1 MLRAMRSSRTHGRAV
16 WAASVA
22 ALVCVACENPV
33 DTTPNRFDA
42 ASTTPFDGAARAPDG
57 PLSDATDESGACE
70 CLEVGQTFRFDSL
83 TLESLDG
90 GPHPAVGQLN
100 DKWGHDIRARLLNV
114 LFEVTEVAEDRIR
127 VHALNAARDL
137 GPSAQASAPICR
149 LEPTGVDFE
158 LAREGCAFTMTA
170 PAGIRIYVGTT
181 AETKN
186 CAPTLPVP
194 NAIPIDRVRLAFTLR
209 PDCAALDDGRGDEG
223 TPRGLVDRV
232 EPDALPL
239 GVSGDLVLHLGYSGR
254 RERKPGPGE
263 IARAVIAPQ
272 QAQGTAL
279 AREMLELRGG
289 LRRDDGHPRPGV
301 QKHPRLAGADRTAP
315 DDHASATGNGQ
326 KNGDVLH
333 GRRT

>member
-1 MLRAMRSSRTHGRAV
+1 MLRAMRSSTSHGGAV

-42 ASTTPFDGAARAPDG
+42 AAARAPDADEVPSG
-57 PLSDATDESGACE
+57 GAVPDAAGAAGACG

-100 DKWGHDIRARLLNV
+100 DKWGHDIRAHLLNV
-114 LFEVTEVAEDRIR
+114 LFEVTEVAEDRVR
-127 VHALNAARDL
+127 VHALIAARDL

-149 LEPTGVDFE
+149 LEPTSVDFE
-158 LAREGCAFTMTA
+158 LERTGCAFTMTA

-209 PDCAALDDGRGDEG
+209 PDCAALDDGRVLEASL
-223 TPRGLVDRV
+223 PKAALDRV
-232 EPDALPL
+232 CTCLADDVGACAGAAAQPGCDGCAGSYFNLSGLLLALGRGVAPAYRCTDANGGPALCLEARFSSERVRDPLPDCP
-239 GVSGDLVLHLGYSGR
+239 
-254 RERKPGPGE
+254 
-263 IARAVIAPQ
+263 
-272 QAQGTAL
+272 
-279 AREMLELRGG
+279 
-289 LRRDDGHPRPGV
+289 PGV
-301 QKHPRLAGADRTAP
+301 P
-315 DDHASATGNGQ
+315 
-326 KNGDVLH
+326 
-333 GRRT
+333 

>member
-1 MLRAMRSSRTHGRAV
+1 MLRDMRSSRTHGRAV

-42 ASTTPFDGAARAPDG
+42 ASPTPLDGAARVPDG
-57 PLSDATDESGACE
+57 PLSDATDESGACG

-114 LFEVTEVAEDRIR
+114 LFEVTEVAEDRVR

-137 GPSAQASAPICR
+137 VPSAQASAPICR
-149 LEPTGVDFE
+149 LEPTSVDFE
-158 LAREGCAFTMTA
+158 LERTGCAFTMTA

-209 PDCAALDDGRGDEG
+209 PDCAALDDGRVLEASL
-223 TPRGLVDRV
+223 PKAALDRV
-232 EPDALPL
+232 CTCLADDVGACAGAAAQPGCDGCAGSYFNLSGLLLALGRGVAPAYRCTDANGGPALCLEARFSSERVRDPLPDCP
-239 GVSGDLVLHLGYSGR
+239 
-254 RERKPGPGE
+254 
-263 IARAVIAPQ
+263 
-272 QAQGTAL
+272 
-279 AREMLELRGG
+279 
-289 LRRDDGHPRPGV
+289 PGV
-301 QKHPRLAGADRTAP
+301 P
-315 DDHASATGNGQ
+315 
-326 KNGDVLH
+326 
-333 GRRT
+333 